1 MRKISISVQVGDF
14 LRRLAPVPRHALRLA
29 ISRLAQG
36 DAGTKALKDE
46 FAGYRRMAEGKY
58 RVIYL
63 SFADRVE
70 CLHAGRRKTIYEEFK
85 TSETQEQQ
93 K

>member
-1 MRKISISVQVGDF
+1 MRT
-14 LRRLAPVPRHALRLA
+14 LAPVPKHALRLA

-46 FAGYRRMAEGKY
+46 FAGYRRLAEGKY

-63 SFADRVE
+63 SFPDKVE
-70 CLHAGRRKTIYEEFK
+70 CLHAGRRKTVYEEFK
-85 TSETQEQQ
+85 ASGN
-93 K
+93 